1 MWLAVSPLPLPGW
14 PTLVYRDP
22 LWRSVYMSVHHES
35 RCDVTSS
42 LKSLVRPV
50 CLFLFLSADPPL
62 YPVSWE
68 PPSSS
73 PTWGTHLS
81 LTAMSLLYLLLAAP
95 VAQALRYDPAYSE
108 YNLNT
113 NQQAVSPLDY
123 SGEREGFTYHPSPDN
138 WRFPFYTVMLDKWVN
153 GDPSNDNA
161 NGTLFEQDIWSTQ
174 LRHGGDI
181 QGLVDSLDY
190 IQGMGIKVCSSE
202 LTTRLITRTNTLSG
216 NLHCRLA
223 FHKPAMGRRCILGSS

>member
-1 MWLAVSPLPLPGW
+1 MGACCVCFWARMFLLEFHSRRRDARPWGPRFSLPTWLAVRPLPLPGW
-14 PTLVYRDP
+14 PNLVRRDILP
-22 LWRSVYMSVHHES
+22 QSVYILIHHEYGW
-35 RCDVTSS
+35 DGISS
-42 LKSLVRPV
+42 LLKFRCALFV
-50 CLFLFLSADPPL
+50 FLFFAHS
-62 YPVSWE
+62 
-68 PPSSS
+68 
-73 PTWGTHLS
+73 GHLS
-81 LTAMSLLYLLLAAP
+81 FTVMSLLYLLPVLAAP
-95 VAQALRYDPAYSE
+95 VAQALRYDPAYAE

-123 SGEREGFTYHPSPDN
+123 SGERNGHTYHPSPDN

-190 IQGMGIKVCSSE
+190 IQGMGIKVCSY
-202 LTTRLITRTNTLSG
+202 
-216 NLHCRLA
+216 
-223 FHKPAMGRRCILGSS
+223 

>member
-1 MWLAVSPLPLPGW
+1 
-14 PTLVYRDP
+14 
-22 LWRSVYMSVHHES
+22 MS
-35 RCDVTSS
+35 
-42 LKSLVRPV
+42 
-50 CLFLFLSADPPL
+50 F
-62 YPVSWE
+62 
-68 PPSSS
+68 
-73 PTWGTHLS
+73 
-81 LTAMSLLYLLLAAP
+81 LYLLPVLAAP
-95 VAQALRYDPAYSE
+95 VVQALRYDPAYAE

-123 SGEREGFTYHPSPDN
+123 SGERDGHTYHPSPDN

-190 IQGMGIKVCSSE
+190 IQGMGIKVCSYE
-202 LTTRLITRTNTLSG
+202 IMHGLSPHIDKLPG
-216 NLHCRLA
+216 HLYCRLA
-223 FHKPAMGRRCILGSS
+223 FYKPAMGLRCVFGEFSRLCRHWVLRFLNIS